1 MAAYK
6 AGQSKNMDTVVEAA
20 DTVTTACMNCHDV
33 YREKTPAQGGLGR
46 SLYKSRSGLVRPAGR
61 GVARVHPHAHH
72 VQLSRQFRR
81 ARGRGCPAGSG
92 R

>member
-33 YREKTPAQGGLGR
+33 YREKTPKQGGL
-46 SLYKSRSGLVRPAGR
+46 A
-61 GVARVHPHAHH
+61 ARCDEIEGGPCQA
-72 VQLSRQFRR
+72 RQSRR
-81 ARGRGCPAGSG
+81 AFILTRSTSSTDAIPARTRTQAVTAGNGR
-92 R
+92 